1 MKLLYVAPRFHP
13 NQYPIIEGLIK
24 KGHTVQF
31 CVAHIGPTEK
41 HDNVKV
47 NLMEQGFL
55 SKILEKIFMLK
66 GENHAENRMQ
76 FFFIPRKNQIK
87 KILKDFSPDAVVL
100 RDRNFAS
107 LSFFRMCKKLKIDKV
122 LLYNQS
128 PIYTKPSTG
137 FKGFLKKWF
146 FAMFPKK
153 RISVCRYEK
162 FPFDKTGYVKD
173 ENAVFMPHVPRMNSL
188 VNRTYSEDGMV
199 RIFCCGK
206 YRPYK
211 NHMLVVEA
219 AKKLADRGYE
229 NFYVTVVGQTD
240 NDEEKKYY
248 DDMKK
253 RICEYGLDKHF
264 NLLRSV
270 PYDEIP
276 NFYMNNDVFVLASGN
291 EQATV
296 SILDS
301 LSYGL
306 ATIST
311 SFNGTADY
319 IRVGETGYV
328 FETQNADDLS
338 EKIEEYL
345 KSPELAKIH
354 GQNALKDIEEEYGFE
369 NYYKKYMKLMG
380 EI

>member
-1 MKLLYVAPRFHP
+1 MRLLYVAPRFHP
-13 NQYPIIEGLIK
+13 NQYPIIAGLIN

-31 CVAHIGPTEK
+31 CVTRIGTTEK

-47 NLMEQGFL
+47 NLMKPGIL
-55 SKILEKIFMLK
+55 SVILEKIFMLK
-66 GENHAENRMQ
+66 GENYAENRMQ
-76 FFFIPRKNQIK
+76 FFFIPQKKQLK

-107 LSFFRMCKKLKIDKV
+107 LSFFRMCKKLKINKV

-137 FKGFLKKWF
+137 FRNFLKKRWF
-146 FAMFPKK
+146 ALFPKT
-153 RISVCRYEK
+153 RISVCRYRK
-162 FPFDKTGYVKD
+162 FPFEKNGYVEDK
-173 ENAVFMPHVPRMNSL
+173 NAVFMPHVPRINSL
-188 VNRTYSEDGMV
+188 VTRTYSEDGIV

-211 NHMLVVEA
+211 NHMLLVET
-219 AKKLADRGYE
+219 AKKLVDRGYV

-248 DDMKK
+248 DDMAKC
-253 RICEYGLDKHF
+253 IAEYGLDKHF
-264 NLLRSV
+264 NLSRSV

-276 NFYMNNDVFVLASGN
+276 DFYLSNDVFVLASSN

-319 IRVGETGYV
+319 IRCGETGYV
-328 FETQNADDLS
+328 FETNNADDLS

-345 KSPELAKIH
+345 KNPGLVAIH
-354 GQNALKDIEEEYGFE
+354 GQNALNDVREEFGFE
-369 NYYKKYMKLMG
+369 NYYNKYMKLLG